1 MPTDCLTDQAI
12 ALVAVASTERHCLHA
27 DTVRG
32 ISAQMNSRGLF
43 HSSIH
48 VNEVDKA
55 CAKELHTIS
64 SAAWDCLKRA
74 HESCGRD
81 QPARLLTLFLGI
93 AEAETE
99 KMERALHHAV
109 GEVARHLQNKS
120 MIPMREVSE
129 ARDEIVAKYRTEI
142 DIYTANLGVDVG
154 ATFFDRWTHRVK
166 NNRVLAFIAVVAVC
180 LVGVASFSDAIGK
193 LAAFAKGVFGDG

>member
-1 MPTDCLTDQAI
+1 M
-12 ALVAVASTERHCLHA
+12 VAVASTERHCLHA

-93 AEAETE
+93 AEAAFCRISG
-99 KMERALHHAV
+99 KIRVRAQGGSCPLRWTDLSCQSIELV
-109 GEVARHLQNKS
+109 GKRHLLDPFHGQ
-120 MIPMREVSE
+120 
-129 ARDEIVAKYRTEI
+129 
-142 DIYTANLGVDVG
+142 
-154 ATFFDRWTHRVK
+154 
-166 NNRVLAFIAVVAVC
+166 LAFANHMHEFEAGQDVS
-180 LVGVASFSDAIGK
+180 G
-193 LAAFAKGVFGDG
+193 